1 MQRLVRTA
9 FLWLI
14 LLPLPVQATTPVQP
28 PEDTAAASPAAA
40 APKADPQLPWVTRQ
54 ADVPRVSFH
63 RFHSAVAGTDVSYH
77 LYTPLEYDQFPD
89 RRFPVLYW
97 LHGTEGGI
105 NHIRPVARLFHFGIR
120 DHGLPPLLVVFVNG
134 LSKRLWTDS
143 KDGRAPIESVF
154 IRDLIPQIDQ
164 SLRTIAGPH
173 GRILEGFSMGGY
185 GAARIGFQHPEL
197 FGGISI
203 LAAGPLSPEFEGPRA
218 NGNPLRDEI
227 LRDVCSSDMQYFR
240 ATHPWN
246 MAQQNAAQLRHAGTI
261 IRQATGTSDFSLT
274 LNRTYHEHLQTQQI
288 PHEYHE
294 VPNVA
299 HDTPALLAGLANAQ
313 FYRKALTP
321 RPPAKA
327 PAEDSQPSTADS
339 PQ

>member
-14 LLPLPVQATTPVQP
+14 LLPLPVHATTPVQP

-40 APKADPQLPWVTRQ
+40 APPKADPQLPWVTRQ

-154 IRDLIPQIDQ
+154 IRDLIPQIA
-164 SLRTIAGPH
+164 IANITLVPGSNPVYGLNTLGGAVSINTKSGFAFPGSTFQNYESATVRVAADGSVH
-173 GRILEGFSMGGY
+173 VMTGIQNIGQGIETAYAQVAADALGCALEIGR
-185 GAARIGFQHPEL
+185 
-197 FGGISI
+197 
-203 LAAGPLSPEFEGPRA
+203 
-218 NGNPLRDEI
+218 
-227 LRDVCSSDMQYFR
+227 
-240 ATHPWN
+240 
-246 MAQQNAAQLRHAGTI
+246 
-261 IRQATGTSDFSLT
+261 
-274 LNRTYHEHLQTQQI
+274 
-288 PHEYHE
+288 
-294 VPNVA
+294 A
-299 HDTPALLAGLANAQ
+299 HV
-313 FYRKALTP
+313 
-321 RPPAKA
+321 
-327 PAEDSQPSTADS
+327 
-339 PQ
+339 